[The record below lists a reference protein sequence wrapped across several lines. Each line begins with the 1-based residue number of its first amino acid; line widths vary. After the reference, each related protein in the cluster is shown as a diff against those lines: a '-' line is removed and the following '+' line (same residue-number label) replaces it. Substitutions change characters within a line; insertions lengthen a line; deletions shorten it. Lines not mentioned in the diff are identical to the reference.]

1 MTLFYTVCFGVL
13 RFRSSAFVSAQA
25 DLRARLMKGCLVLR
39 SVFSVLC
46 SAFCVQR
53 FVLAIRVRKPA
64 TRNLLITAHCS
75 LLTAHCSLLTA
86 HCSLPSIYLLFST
99 INLSSDSII

>member
-46 SAFCVQR
+46 SAFCVGYSGAQ
-53 FVLAIRVRKPA
+53 
-64 TRNLLITAHCS
+64 TRNLLI
-75 LLTAHCSLLTA
+75 TA